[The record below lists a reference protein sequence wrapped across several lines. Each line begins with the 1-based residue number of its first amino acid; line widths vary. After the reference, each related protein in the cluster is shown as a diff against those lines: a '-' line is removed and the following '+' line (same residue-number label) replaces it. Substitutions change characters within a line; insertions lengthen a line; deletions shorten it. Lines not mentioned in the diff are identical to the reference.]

1 MKRFIKKI
9 LFQSA
14 SALLAI
20 WLAIRF
26 VPMVEFVGSWQ
37 ILILIG
43 FLLGLTKRLAKS
55 ILNLIPLLL
64 RTLTLGL
71 ISLILNMGSVWIID
85 IAFPE
90 LKIIGL
96 FPLFLTTLII
106 WGLSLFSSHLEGNR
120 SKKKIEPKNS

>member
-9 LFQSA
+9 LFQST

-43 FLLGLTKRLAKS
+43 FLLGLTNRLAKS
-55 ILNLIPLLL
+55 ILNLIPLFL

-71 ISLILNMGSVWIID
+71 ISLILNMGSVWVID

-106 WGLSLFSSHLEGNR
+106 WGLSLFSSRLKGNR